1 MVQNNLFP
9 HEVQDRKQPQ
19 RAVKITH
26 PRQPSNTSGQASAQ
40 FRAAR
45 IGGSQG
51 TNQYAMTRPADV
63 RSQPNQHW
71 QVRLFGRIG
80 PYFEV
85 KHTQTGLLRATFS
98 LATHRSYKD
107 GSGNWLKQTVWQRIV
122 AWGDTA
128 RSLGELLEK
137 GARVS
142 VEGKFKTREW
152 TDKEN
157 NLRTTTELVARNVR
171 FLDVAKA

>member
-9 HEVQDRKQPQ
+9 HEVQNGKQPQ

-26 PRQPSNTSGQASAQ
+26 ARQSSTTKGQESAQ
-40 FRAAR
+40 FLTAR
-45 IGGSQG
+45 QERSQG
-51 TNQYAMTRPADV
+51 TNQYARTSPDV
-63 RSQPNQHW
+63 GSQPKQHG

-80 PYFEV
+80 RYFEV
-85 KHTQTGLLRATFS
+85 KQTQSGVLRAVFS
-98 LATHRSYKD
+98 LATQRSFKD
-107 GSGNWLKQTVWQRIV
+107 ESGNWLTQTVWQRIV

-128 RSLGELLEK
+128 RSIGELLEK

-142 VEGKFKTREW
+142 VEGKFKTHEW

-157 NLRTTTELVARNVR
+157 NLRTTTELVAHNVR
-171 FLDVAKA
+171 FLDIAEA